1 MSESHPSQGVT
12 GIDNGSS
19 DKEFSCPKCGDVFDT
34 DAGVKQHHYAAH
46 GESIA
51 GELIECDWC
60 GDTKRKRP
68 SQVNEEHNFCGRDCW
83 ADWYSE
89 YKRNKVAYECDY
101 CGNEFQIHP
110 FRLEQADMHFCPGSD
125 KYSKCYSNWVSEN
138 RVGENSPQWDG
149 GGVTV
154 SCSWCGDEKQVGEW
168 RLARTERFFCTDKE
182 CSNKWKSENRS
193 GEDNPQY
200 DPHKTNQ
207 YGPNWDEQAEKCRK
221 RDDHRCQSCGKHQR
235 DNYRALIAHHITP
248 RKRFIGDDGI
258 YDYEEGNKLGNLV
271 SLCDSC
277 HQQWEGL
284 YLKPQLV

>member
-1 MSESHPSQGVT
+1 MSESASG
-12 GIDNGSS
+12 DANGSCTDS
-19 DKEFSCPKCGDVFDT
+19 DKEFSCPSCSGVFDT

-68 SQVNEEHNFCGRDCW
+68 SHVSDDHNFCGRDCW
-83 ADWYSE
+83 AEWNSE
-89 YKRNKVAYECDY
+89 KQKDKVEYNCDY
-101 CGNEFQIHP
+101 CGSQFKTHP
-110 FRLEQADMHFCPGSD
+110 YRVEESDRLFCPDSD
-125 KYSKCYSNWVSEN
+125 CYGEWQSEN
-138 RVGENSPQWDG
+138 AIGKDARHWEGGEVAVECKQCGDIFPVRQHRAEDATFCGKPCLSVWMSENLNGENSPH
-149 GGVTV
+149 
-154 SCSWCGDEKQVGEW
+154 
-168 RLARTERFFCTDKE
+168 
-182 CSNKWKSENRS
+182 
-193 GEDNPQY
+193 Y

-207 YGPNWDEQAEKCRK
+207 YGPNWDEQAEKCRE
-221 RDDHRCQSCGKHQR
+221 RDGYRCQSCGKHQR
-235 DNYRALIAHHITP
+235 DNYRALIAHHIVP
-248 RKRFIGDDGI
+248 RKRYIGDDGI